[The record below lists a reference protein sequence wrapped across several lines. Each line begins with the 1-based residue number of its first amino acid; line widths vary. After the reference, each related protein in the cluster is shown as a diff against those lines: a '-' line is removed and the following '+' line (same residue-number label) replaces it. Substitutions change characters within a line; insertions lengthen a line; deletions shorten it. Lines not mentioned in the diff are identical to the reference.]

1 MSETCKNCGAELSG
15 PYCHH
20 CGQPARSNI
29 RFFGALVHELFE
41 DVFSFKSRAAITLS
55 ALFFRPGF
63 LTAEYIAGRRVRY
76 VPPLRLFLVTSLV
89 CIFFVWLLN
98 VAAGEGMLVLGAGG
112 DSEVSAAAGP
122 TSAEGE
128 ESVQPP
134 AETAD
139 GGVRASVSLPGL
151 SEENNRQLEAR
162 LRASLERIRE
172 DPNDFIG
179 DLLEVIPRAMLFL
192 VPLYALFMR
201 VVYPFAGRLYV
212 EHLLHAVHGH
222 AFLFLDILLLV
233 GLESGRGAL
242 AGAGAPGLLLSLLET
257 LRTLLW
263 LWIPLY
269 FLLSLRRVYAQGW
282 GMTLWKWTLLS
293 IAYLVLAAVSAVAL
307 ILVSVLLA

>member
-20 CGQPARSNI
+20 CGQPVRSNI

-63 LTAEYIAGRRVRY
+63 LTTEYIAGRRFSY

-89 CIFFVWLLN
+89 CIFFIWLLN
-98 VAAGEGMLVLGAGG
+98 LATGERMIVLGVGS
-112 DSEVSAAAGP
+112 DSTVSTAETSP
-122 TSAEGE
+122 TAAEG
-128 ESVQPP
+128 
-134 AETAD
+134 AAD
-139 GGVRASVSLPGL
+139 EDARVSLSVPGL
-151 SEENNRQLEAR
+151 SEDSNRQLEAR
-162 LRASLERIRE
+162 LKANVERIRE

-201 VVYPFAGRLYV
+201 VVYPLAGRLYV

-233 GLESGRGAL
+233 GLESGRSAL

-282 GMTLWKWTLLS
+282 GMTLWKWCLLS
-293 IAYLVLAAVSAVAL
+293 LAYLVLAAVSAVAL
-307 ILVSVLLA
+307 ILISVLLA